1 MEIGLPREVENDR
14 IVRAL
19 LEDERGILWV
29 GAGSGLYARE
39 REGRVISVTVAQ
51 GLPAND
57 VLTLAV
63 MTRQIEG
70 GNPGGDG
77 CAHCEAVLRRDRHGV
92 RRVFGKGIPVRFSL
106 AGDHGLA
113 IFADGYPQSAPL
125 ACGSTTAVDGIQTVT
140 AGASGLSYDAASDS
154 YTYVW
159 KTNKAW
165 AQTCRQL
172 IVRLKDGTVHH
183 ANFTFR

>member
-1 MEIGLPREVENDR
+1 MYARLIHPQRDGRLHAERAARRDDAREEADSQHEGGVGTEHRD
-14 IVRAL
+14 L
-19 LEDERGILWV
+19 LEREPGRETV
-29 GAGSGLYARE
+29 G
-39 REGRVISVTVAQ
+39 
-51 GLPAND
+51 P
-57 VLTLAV
+57 
-63 MTRQIEG
+63 
-70 GNPGGDG
+70 
-77 CAHCEAVLRRDRHGV
+77 
-92 RRVFGKGIPVRFSL
+92 GKGIPVRFSL